1 MVNLKWNAEINR
13 YRNILFQWP
22 NQNGH
27 RNGIATNAITRIW
40 SLQEYGH
47 WTLVS
52 SPYILIC
59 GLIVK
64 C

>member
-13 YRNILFQWP
+13 YRNISFQWQ

-27 RNGIATNAITRIW
+27 RTVLLQMQ
-40 SLQEYGH
+40 LQEYGH

-52 SPYILIC
+52 SPNILIC